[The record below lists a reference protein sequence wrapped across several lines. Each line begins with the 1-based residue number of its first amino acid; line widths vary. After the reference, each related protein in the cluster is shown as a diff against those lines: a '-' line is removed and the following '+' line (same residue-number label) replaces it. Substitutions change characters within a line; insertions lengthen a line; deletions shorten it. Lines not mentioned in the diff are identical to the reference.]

1 MSPSSNGRA
10 RARRI
15 VDFAPDYR
23 ELLKEG
29 EATDGVLPKG
39 LDTALEYT
47 HKSCNAKGK
56 KGMVLYKDAGDK
68 RVLFVFGQ
76 L

>member
-1 MSPSSNGRA
+1 M
-10 RARRI
+10 
-15 VDFAPDYR
+15 VDFAPDYS

-39 LDTALEYT
+39 LEYT
-47 HKSCNAKGK
+47 HKSCDAKGK
-56 KGMVLYKDAGDK
+56 KGMVLYKDTGDN

>member
-1 MSPSSNGRA
+1 M
-10 RARRI
+10 
-15 VDFAPDYR
+15 
-23 ELLKEG
+23 
-29 EATDGVLPKG
+29 LPKG